1 MDNKLE
7 KLKNSISEI
16 CAKIADNEVS
26 ITDVEEMLYELTG
39 EIDGIKESYEDKIY
53 RIEKLLKS

>member
-26 ITDVEEMLYELTG
+26 ITDVEEKLYELTG

-53 RIEKLLKS
+53 KIEKMLKS